1 MYFVLTEV
9 GHPSHSDWSEGT
21 AADWIGVEI
30 RAGIAGYVNV
40 ITTSIRLL
48 NRRIEMIPSP
58 QWRLLVQCL

>member
-40 ITTSIRLL
+40 ITTSIHWLL
-48 NRRIEMIPSP
+48 NRRIPSP
-58 QWRLLVQCL
+58 QWRLLVHSL